1 MPHYS
6 EDFFARQKVDSYQS
20 AQVVVLELLKS
31 LKISSVVDIGC
42 GLGAWLKV
50 FEENGISDYQGL
62 DGDWVDQSNLLIPRA
77 KFVVQEL
84 ENDFDLTRK
93 FDLAVCLELAEHLS
107 ATRADSLIKFLTK
120 LSPVVLFSA
129 AIPGQDLPGK
139 MNHINEQWPEYW
151 ATKFTANNF
160 LAIDYLRDKIWLN
173 DQVKYWYQQNILLYM
188 SSEFLDK
195 NKQWQKFLVEPKKIV
210 RIHPTTYRTTLKY
223 YQTK

>member
-20 AQVVVLELLKS
+20 AQVVVPELLKS

-77 KFVVQEL
+77 KFVVREL

-151 ATKFTANNF
+151 ATKFAANNF

-188 SSEFLDK
+188 STEFLDK

-210 RIHPTTYRTTLKY
+210 HIHPKTYQAILNY
-223 YQTK
+223 YQGK